1 MSMVSQDSFIFHA
14 SVKDNIRVGRLNAND
29 KEIVDAANIANAH
42 QFILELPEKYET
54 TIGDRGITLS
64 GGQCQRL
71 AIARA
76 LIKNPEILILDEA
89 TSSLDNISEKAIQ
102 DSLRMVEKNRT
113 TVIIAHRLST
123 IEHADKIIVM
133 KRGNIL
139 EEGTHEELLGKRG
152 YYHALYQREKEG
164 ITNEP

>member
-1 MSMVSQDSFIFHA
+1 MVSQDSFIFHA
-14 SVKDNIRVGRLNAND
+14 SVKDNIRIGKL
-29 KEIVDAANIANAH
+29 DAADEEIINAARIANAH
-42 QFILELPEKYET
+42 HFIMELPEKYD
-54 TIGDRGITLS
+54 TIVGDRGITLS

-76 LIKNPEILILDEA
+76 LVKNPEILILDEA

-102 DSLRMVEKNRT
+102 DALREVAKNRT

-123 IEHADKIIVM
+123 IEHADTIFVM
-133 KRGNIL
+133 KQGEIV
-139 EEGTHEELLGKRG
+139 EEGTHAELLEKHG

-164 ITNEP
+164 EAE